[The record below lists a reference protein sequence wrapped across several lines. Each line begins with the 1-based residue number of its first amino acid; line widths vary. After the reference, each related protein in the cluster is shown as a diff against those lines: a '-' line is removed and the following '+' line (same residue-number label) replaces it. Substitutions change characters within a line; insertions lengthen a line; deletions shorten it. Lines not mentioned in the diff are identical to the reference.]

1 MPTARWFAHG
11 PLPRSSGAR
20 PEQRVAEARD
30 VASGSPSA
38 RGLRP
43 RAQFRSARRTRARIA
58 SEGPSARCPS
68 GTPRSIRSLRPRRP
82 GARCTTPRRRPARR
96 RGPRG
101 FGTAGCGAPQQPSG
115 GRPRARSPRRR
126 RAGSAQSRV
135 PRANLKSASTV
146 PGVLAPKTCLHE
158 PAFAFLT
165 LKTKAPA
172 TGCES
177 AEITRHV
184 TV

>member
-1 MPTARWFAHG
+1 MSQWNA
-11 PLPRSSGAR
+11 
-20 PEQRVAEARD
+20 
-30 VASGSPSA
+30 
-38 RGLRP
+38 
-43 RAQFRSARRTRARIA
+43 
-58 SEGPSARCPS
+58 
-68 GTPRSIRSLRPRRP
+68 SLRPKPPATAPWSTMQSAPATTRP
-82 GARCTTPRRRPARR
+82 KERPARIRNIRVRSSAAAER
-96 RGPRG
+96 RT
-101 FGTAGCGAPQQPSG
+101 TASAIAPPTTS
-115 GRPRARSPRRR
+115 RI
-126 RAGSAQSRV
+126 SAKSS
-135 PRANLKSASTV
+135 PRANLKSASIV